1 MLLLTRVSDKE
12 SDCMVKMSNVQ
23 KKILYLL
30 HSSTVHTTK
39 VHIERYAYK
48 LLAKCVTKME
58 KVEGIYNKTDQIIGV
73 FYILVGQ
80 KAQLQEDPRRQDDVP
95 SCCR

>member
-1 MLLLTRVSDKE
+1 MYKK
-12 SDCMVKMSNVQ
+12 KM
-23 KKILYLL
+23 LYLL

-58 KVEGIYNKTDQIIGV
+58 KVEGIYNKTD
-73 FYILVGQ
+73 
-80 KAQLQEDPRRQDDVP
+80 
-95 SCCR
+95 